1 MGDKKYSEFWG
12 RAVEPAVHISCIAL
26 PIVGAHQAAVT
37 QVAAWSH
44 DLPLAREYVR
54 SMPLTCKIVPRLKK
68 IISIHIYSTDLQP

>member
-44 DLPLAREYVR
+44 DLPLA
-54 SMPLTCKIVPRLKK
+54 
-68 IISIHIYSTDLQP
+68 